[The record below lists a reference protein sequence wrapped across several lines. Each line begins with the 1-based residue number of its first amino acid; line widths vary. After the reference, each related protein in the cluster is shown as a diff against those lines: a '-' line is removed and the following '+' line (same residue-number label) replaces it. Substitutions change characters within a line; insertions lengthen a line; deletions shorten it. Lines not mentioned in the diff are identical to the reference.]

1 MNAKKQHWT
10 LYFITA
16 TIVLTIA
23 VQLYW
28 NYNNYVDNKQRVKNE
43 IQSSLD
49 TAIDEYYTD
58 VSKSNFFSI
67 INNDSINT
75 KNGLFNDFWN
85 EDINSSKSKVSIS
98 SFKISSD
105 SSGDEDVST
114 TTKKLAEIYGS
125 IGDILP
131 PSIIITDTINFEYN
145 DKKVS
150 PKTSTKYQPKTKRFK
165 INSDS
170 LKFLK
175 GIQSVV
181 IALNNDEIN
190 FTRLDSIFTNQ
201 LSKKGIKT
209 PHYLVLLEKDIKVGG
224 SNKAEDIELSLF
236 SNSKSTFL
244 RPNQNLRA
252 YYKDPTIEA
261 LKKSTT
267 GILFSLLLSLSV
279 IFCLIY
285 LLKIISTQK
294 ELAEI
299 KNDLINNI
307 THEFKTPIAT
317 ISTAI
322 EAIESFNV
330 VDNKAKTKQYAAIS
344 AFQLKKLHVM
354 VEKLLETA
362 TLDSESL
369 LLQKEPTNIVDL
381 VAKIAKKFELLTK
394 KDIKFTTNIDSK
406 ILKIDLF
413 HFENAISNLVDNAIK
428 YGGDS
433 IEINLNSVLNVTEIS
448 VADNGKGIDKSQQE
462 RIFDKFYRVPK
473 GNTHDVKGFGIGLYY
488 TQKIIEKHN
497 GSINISSNFDN
508 TIFKLQIPNE

>member
-10 LYFITA
+10 LYSITA

-28 NYNNYVDNKQRVKNE
+28 NYNNYLDNKQRVKNE

-58 VSKSNFFSI
+58 LSKSNFFAI
-67 INNDSINT
+67 IDYDSINS
-75 KNGLFNDFWN
+75 KSSFLKDFWN

-98 SFKISSD
+98 SIKISSD
-105 SSGDEDVST
+105 YKGDVST
-114 TTKKLAEIYGS
+114 IPKILDS
-125 IGDILP
+125 IFT
-131 PSIIITDTINFEYN
+131 TDTIEFEFN
-145 DKKVS
+145 DKKVT
-150 PKTSTKYQPKTKRFK
+150 PKTSTKYQPERQK
-165 INSDS
+165 IKISSDS

-181 IALNNDEIN
+181 IALNNDDIN
-190 FTRLDSIFTNQ
+190 FTKLDSIFTNQ

-209 PHYLVLLEKDIKVGG
+209 PHYLVLVDNDIKVGG
-224 SNKAEDIELSLF
+224 SNKAKDIELSLF

-244 RPNQNLRA
+244 RPDQNLRA
-252 YYKDPTIEA
+252 YYEDPTIEA
-261 LKKSTT
+261 LKKSST
-267 GILFSLLLSLSV
+267 GILISLLLSLSV

-317 ISTAI
+317 ISAAI
-322 EAIESFNV
+322 EAIESFNAT
-330 VDNKAKTKQYAAIS
+330 DNKEKTKQYAAIS
-344 AFQLKKLHVM
+344 AFQLKKLHQM

-369 LLQKEPTNIVDL
+369 MLQKEPINIVDL
-381 VAKIAKKFELLTK
+381 IAKIVKKYKLLTQK
-394 KDIKFTTNIDSK
+394 NINFTTNVDSRMIEIDV
-406 ILKIDLF
+406 F

-428 YGGDS
+428 YGGDI
-433 IEINLNSVLNVTEIS
+433 IEINLNSVLNITEIS
-448 VADNGKGIDKSQQE
+448 VADNGKGIDKSHQE

-473 GNTHDVKGFGIGLYY
+473 GNTHDIKGFGIGLYY
-488 TQKIIEKHN
+488 AQKIIEKHN
-497 GSINISSNFDN
+497 GSINISSSFDN

>member
-1 MNAKKQHWT
+1 MNLKKQHWT

-28 NYNNYVDNKQRVKNE
+28 NYNNYLDNKQRVQNE

-58 VSKSNFFSI
+58 LSKSNFFTI
-67 INNDSINT
+67 IDYDSINS
-75 KNGLFNDFWN
+75 KSSFLKDVWN

-98 SFKISSD
+98 SIKISSD
-105 SSGDEDVST
+105 YKGNVSSIP
-114 TTKKLAEIYGS
+114 KKLAEIYGS
-125 IGDILP
+125 
-131 PSIIITDTINFEYN
+131 SVFITDTINFEYN
-145 DKKVS
+145 DKKVT
-150 PKTSTKYQPKTKRFK
+150 PKTSTKYQPEVQRLK

-170 LKFLK
+170 LKILK
-175 GIQSVV
+175 GIQSVA

-209 PHYLVLLEKDIKVGG
+209 PHYLVLLEKNIKVGE
-224 SNKAEDIELSLF
+224 SHKAKDIELSLF

-244 RPNQNLRA
+244 RPDQNLRA

-261 LKKSTT
+261 LKKSST
-267 GILFSLLLSLSV
+267 GILLSFLLSISV

-317 ISTAI
+317 ISTAV

-330 VDNKAKTKQYAAIS
+330 VDNKEKTKQYAAIS
-344 AFQLKKLHVM
+344 AFQLKKLHQM

-369 LLQKEPTNIVDL
+369 MLQKEPINIVDL
-381 VAKIAKKFELLTK
+381 IAKIAKKFELLSK

-433 IEINLNSVLNVTEIS
+433 IEVNLNSVLNVTEIS

-497 GSINISSNFDN
+497 GSVNVSSSFDY

>member
-1 MNAKKQHWT
+1 MNSKKQHWT

-67 INNDSINT
+67 INNDSINN
-75 KNGLFNDFWN
+75 KNGLLKNFWN

-98 SFKISSD
+98 SIKISSD
-105 SSGDEDVST
+105 YSVDGDVST
-114 TTKKLAEIYGS
+114 IPRKLAEIYGS

-131 PSIIITDTINFEYN
+131 TSIFITDTINFEYN
-145 DKKVS
+145 DKKVT
-150 PKTSTKYQPKTKRFK
+150 PKTSTKYQPETQRFK

-209 PHYLVLLEKDIKVGG
+209 PHYLVLLEKNIKVGG
-224 SNKAEDIELSLF
+224 SNKAKDIELSLF

-244 RPNQNLRA
+244 RPDQNLRA
-252 YYKDPTIEA
+252 YYEDPTIEA
-261 LKKSTT
+261 LKKSST
-267 GILFSLLLSLSV
+267 GILISLLLSLSV

-317 ISTAI
+317 ISAAI
-322 EAIESFNV
+322 EAIESFNAT
-330 VDNKAKTKQYAAIS
+330 DNKEKTKQYAAIS
-344 AFQLKKLHVM
+344 AFQLKKLHQM

-369 LLQKEPTNIVDL
+369 MLQKEPINIVDL
-381 VAKIAKKFELLTK
+381 IAKIVKKYKLLTQK
-394 KDIKFTTNIDSK
+394 NINFTTNVDSRMIEIDV
-406 ILKIDLF
+406 F

-428 YGGDS
+428 YGGDI
-433 IEINLNSVLNVTEIS
+433 IEINLNSVLNITEIS
-448 VADNGKGIDKSQQE
+448 VADNGKGIDKSHQE
-462 RIFDKFYRVPK
+462 RIFDKFFRVPK

-488 TQKIIEKHN
+488 TKKIMEKHD
-497 GSINISSNFDN
+497 GSVNIISNFEN

>member
-1 MNAKKQHWT
+1 MNLKKQHWT

-28 NYNNYVDNKQRVKNE
+28 NYNNYLDNKQRVQNE

-58 VSKSNFFSI
+58 LSKSNFFTI
-67 INNDSINT
+67 IDYDSINI
-75 KNGLFNDFWN
+75 KSSFLKDVWN

-98 SFKISSD
+98 SIKISSD
-105 SSGDEDVST
+105 YKGNVSSIPKILD
-114 TTKKLAEIYGS
+114 S
-125 IGDILP
+125 IF
-131 PSIIITDTINFEYN
+131 ITDTINFEYN
-145 DKKVS
+145 DKKVT
-150 PKTSTKYQPKTKRFK
+150 PKKLTKYQPEIQKFK

-175 GIQSVV
+175 GIQSVA

-224 SNKAEDIELSLF
+224 SNKAKDIELSLF

-244 RPNQNLRA
+244 RPDQNLRA
-252 YYKDPTIEA
+252 YYKDPSIQA
-261 LKKSTT
+261 LKKSST
-267 GILFSLLLSLSV
+267 GILLSLLLSISV

-317 ISTAI
+317 ISTAV

-330 VDNKAKTKQYAAIS
+330 VDNKEKTKKYAAIS
-344 AFQLKKLHVM
+344 AFQIKKLHQM

-369 LLQKEPTNIVDL
+369 MLQKESTNIVDL
-381 VAKIAKKFELLTK
+381 IAKIAKKFELLTK

-448 VADNGKGIDKSQQE
+448 VADNGKGIDKSHQE

-488 TQKIIEKHN
+488 TQKIIEKHD
-497 GSINISSNFDN
+497 GSINILSNFDN

>member
-10 LYFITA
+10 LYSITA

-28 NYNNYVDNKQRVKNE
+28 NYNNYLDNKQRVKNE
-43 IQSSLD
+43 IQNSLD
-49 TAIDEYYTD
+49 TAIDEYYTNL
-58 VSKSNFFSI
+58 SKSNFFAI
-67 INNDSINT
+67 IDYDSINS
-75 KNGLFNDFWN
+75 KSSFLKDFWN

-98 SFKISSD
+98 SIKISSD
-105 SSGDEDVST
+105 YSGVVEASKIPKILQQEIQKIKISSDT
-114 TTKKLAEIYGS
+114 T
-125 IGDILP
+125 
-131 PSIIITDTINFEYN
+131 
-145 DKKVS
+145 
-150 PKTSTKYQPKTKRFK
+150 
-165 INSDS
+165 
-170 LKFLK
+170 KFLK
-175 GIQSVV
+175 GIQSVA
-181 IALNNDEIN
+181 IALDNDEIN

-209 PHYLVLLEKDIKVGG
+209 PHYLVLLDKDIKVGG
-224 SNKAEDIELSLF
+224 SNKAKDIELSLF

-244 RPNQNLRA
+244 RPDQNLRA
-252 YYKDPTIEA
+252 YYEDPTNQA
-261 LKKSTT
+261 LKKSST
-267 GILFSLLLSLSV
+267 GILLSLLLSLSV

-330 VDNKAKTKQYAAIS
+330 ADNKEKTKQYAAIS

-369 LLQKEPTNIVDL
+369 MLQKEPTNIVDL
-381 VAKIAKKFELLTK
+381 IAKIAKKFELLTK
-394 KDIKFTTNIDSK
+394 KDIKFTTNIDLK

-413 HFENAISNLVDNAIK
+413 HFENAVSNLVDNAIK

-433 IEINLNSVLNVTEIS
+433 IEINLNSVFNVTEIS

-488 TQKIIEKHN
+488 AQKIIEKHN
-497 GSINISSNFDN
+497 GSINISSSFDN

>member
-1 MNAKKQHWT
+1 MDTKKQHWT
-10 LYFITA
+10 LYSITA

-28 NYNNYVDNKQRVKNE
+28 NYNNYLDNKQRVKNE

-58 VSKSNFFSI
+58 LSKSNFFTI
-67 INNDSINT
+67 IDYDSINS
-75 KNGLFNDFWN
+75 KSSFLKDFWN

-98 SFKISSD
+98 SIKISSD
-105 SSGDEDVST
+105 YSGDEDVST
-114 TTKKLAEIYGS
+114 IPKILDS
-125 IGDILP
+125 IF
-131 PSIIITDTINFEYN
+131 ITDTIEFQFN
-145 DKKVS
+145 DKKVTS
-150 PKTSTKYQPKTKRFK
+150 KTSTKYQSEIKRFK

-175 GIQSVV
+175 GIQSVA

-209 PHYLVLLEKDIKVGG
+209 PHYLVLLEKDIKVRG

-252 YYKDPTIEA
+252 YYEDPTIEA
-261 LKKSTT
+261 LKKSST
-267 GILFSLLLSLSV
+267 GILLSLLLSLSV

-294 ELAEI
+294 ELAKI

-330 VDNKAKTKQYAAIS
+330 TDNKEKTRQYAAIS
-344 AFQLKKLHVM
+344 AFQLKKLHQM

-381 VAKIAKKFELLTK
+381 IAKIAKKFELLTK
-394 KDIKFTTNIDSK
+394 KNINFTTNIDSK
-406 ILKIDLF
+406 ILKIDRF

-433 IEINLNSVLNVTEIS
+433 IEVTLNSVLNVTEIS

-497 GSINISSNFDN
+497 GSINVSSSFDN

>member
-10 LYFITA
+10 LYSITA

-28 NYNNYVDNKQRVKNE
+28 NYNNYLDNKQRVKNE

-58 VSKSNFFSI
+58 LSKSNFFAI
-67 INNDSINT
+67 IDYDSINS
-75 KNGLFNDFWN
+75 KSSFLKDFWN

-98 SFKISSD
+98 SIKISSD
-105 SSGDEDVST
+105 YKGDVST
-114 TTKKLAEIYGS
+114 IPKILDS
-125 IGDILP
+125 IFT
-131 PSIIITDTINFEYN
+131 TDTIEFEFN
-145 DKKVS
+145 DKKVT
-150 PKTSTKYQPKTKRFK
+150 PKTSTKYQPERQK
-165 INSDS
+165 IKISSDS

-175 GIQSVV
+175 GIQSVA
-181 IALNNDEIN
+181 IALNNDDIN
-190 FTRLDSIFTNQ
+190 FTKLDSIFTNQ
-201 LSKKGIKT
+201 LSKKYIKT
-209 PHYLVLLEKDIKVGG
+209 PHYLVLLDKDIKVGG
-224 SNKAEDIELSLF
+224 SNKAKDIELSLF

-244 RPNQNLRA
+244 RPDQNLRA
-252 YYKDPTIEA
+252 YYEDPTIQA
-261 LKKSTT
+261 LKKSST
-267 GILFSLLLSLSV
+267 GILLSLLLSLSV

-330 VDNKAKTKQYAAIS
+330 TDNKEKTKQYAAIS

-381 VAKIAKKFELLTK
+381 IAKIAKKFELLTK
-394 KDIKFTTNIDSK
+394 KEIKFTTNIDSK

-413 HFENAISNLVDNAIK
+413 HFENAVSNLVDNAIK
-428 YGGDS
+428 YGGDI
-433 IEINLNSVLNVTEIS
+433 IEININPVLNVTEIS
-448 VADNGKGIDKSQQE
+448 VADNGKGIDKSHQE

-488 TQKIIEKHN
+488 AQKIIEKHN
-497 GSINISSNFDN
+497 GSINISSSFDN

>member
-67 INNDSINT
+67 INNDSINN
-75 KNGLFNDFWN
+75 KNDLFNDFWS

-105 SSGDEDVST
+105 SSGDTDVST
-114 TTKKLAEIYGS
+114 IPRKLAEIYGS
-125 IGDILP
+125 IGDTLSH
-131 PSIIITDTINFEYN
+131 SIIFTDTINFEYN
-145 DKKVS
+145 DKKFT
-150 PKTSTKYQPKTKRFK
+150 PKTSTKYQPEAQRFK

-209 PHYLVLLEKDIKVGG
+209 PHYLVLLEKDITVGE
-224 SNKAEDIELSLF
+224 SNKVEDIELSLF

-261 LKKSTT
+261 LKKSST

-413 HFENAISNLVDNAIK
+413 HFENAVSNLVDNAIK
-428 YGGDS
+428 YGGDI
-433 IEINLNSVLNVTEIS
+433 IEININPVLNVTEIS
-448 VADNGKGIDKSQQE
+448 VADNGKGIDKSHQE

-488 TQKIIEKHN
+488 AQKIIEKHN
-497 GSINISSNFDN
+497 GSINISSSFDN

>member
-1 MNAKKQHWT
+1 MDAKKQHWT

-28 NYNNYVDNKQRVKNE
+28 NYNNYSENKQRVQNE

-49 TAIDEYYTD
+49 IAIDEYYTD
-58 VSKSNFFSI
+58 LSKSNFFTI
-67 INNDSINT
+67 IDYDSINS
-75 KNGLFNDFWN
+75 KSSFLKDFWN

-98 SFKISSD
+98 SIKISSD
-105 SSGDEDVST
+105 YKGNVSSIPKILD
-114 TTKKLAEIYGS
+114 S
-125 IGDILP
+125 IF
-131 PSIIITDTINFEYN
+131 ITDTIEFEFN
-145 DKKVS
+145 DEKITPKK
-150 PKTSTKYQPKTKRFK
+150 STKYRPEKQK
-165 INSDS
+165 IKISSDS

-175 GIQSVV
+175 GIQSVA
-181 IALNNDEIN
+181 IALNNDDIN
-190 FTRLDSIFTNQ
+190 FNRLDSIFTNQ

-224 SNKAEDIELSLF
+224 SNKAKDIELSLF

-244 RPNQNLRA
+244 RPGQNLRA
-252 YYKDPTIEA
+252 YYKDPTIQA
-261 LKKSTT
+261 LKKSST
-267 GILFSLLLSLSV
+267 GILLSLLLSISV

-317 ISTAI
+317 ISTAV

-330 VDNKAKTKQYAAIS
+330 LDNKEKTKQYAAIS
-344 AFQLKKLHVM
+344 AFQLKKLHQM

-369 LLQKEPTNIVDL
+369 MLQKEPTNIVDL
-381 VAKIAKKFELLTK
+381 IAKIAKKFELLTK
-394 KDIKFTTNIDSK
+394 KEINFTTNIDSK
-406 ILKIDLF
+406 ILKIDRF

-433 IEINLNSVLNVTEIS
+433 IEVNLNSVLNVTEIS

-497 GSINISSNFDN
+497 GSINVSSNFDN

>member
-1 MNAKKQHWT
+1 MNLKKQHWT

-28 NYNNYVDNKQRVKNE
+28 NYNNYLDNKQRVQNE

-49 TAIDEYYTD
+49 IAIDEYYTD
-58 VSKSNFFSI
+58 LSKSNFFTI
-67 INNDSINT
+67 IDYDSINI
-75 KNGLFNDFWN
+75 KSSFLKDVWN

-98 SFKISSD
+98 SIKISSD
-105 SSGDEDVST
+105 YKGDVS
-114 TTKKLAEIYGS
+114 S
-125 IGDILP
+125 IPKILD
-131 PSIIITDTINFEYN
+131 SIFITDTIEFEFN
-145 DKKVS
+145 DEKITPKKL
-150 PKTSTKYQPKTKRFK
+150 TKYQPEIQKFK

-175 GIQSVV
+175 GIQSVA

-224 SNKAEDIELSLF
+224 SNKAKDIELSLF

-244 RPNQNLRA
+244 RPDQNLRA
-252 YYKDPTIEA
+252 YYKDPTIQA
-261 LKKSTT
+261 LKKSST
-267 GILFSLLLSLSV
+267 GILLSLLLSLSV
-279 IFCLIY
+279 IFCLVY

-330 VDNKAKTKQYAAIS
+330 SDNKEKTKQYAAIS
-344 AFQLKKLHVM
+344 AFQLKKLHQM

-369 LLQKEPTNIVDL
+369 MLQKEPTNIVDL
-381 VAKIAKKFELLTK
+381 IAKIAKKFELLTK
-394 KDIKFTTNIDSK
+394 KEINFKTNIDSK
-406 ILKIDLF
+406 ILKIDRF

-433 IEINLNSVLNVTEIS
+433 IEVNLNSVLNVTEIS

-497 GSINISSNFDN
+497 GSINVSSNFDN

>member
-1 MNAKKQHWT
+1 MNATKQHWT
-10 LYFITA
+10 LYSITA

-43 IQSSLD
+43 IQNSLD
-49 TAIDEYYTD
+49 TAIDEYYTNL
-58 VSKSNFFSI
+58 SKSNFFAI
-67 INNDSINT
+67 IDYDSINS
-75 KNGLFNDFWN
+75 KSSFLKDFWN

-98 SFKISSD
+98 SIKISSD
-105 SSGDEDVST
+105 YSGVVEASKIPKILQQEIQKIKISSDT
-114 TTKKLAEIYGS
+114 T
-125 IGDILP
+125 
-131 PSIIITDTINFEYN
+131 
-145 DKKVS
+145 
-150 PKTSTKYQPKTKRFK
+150 
-165 INSDS
+165 
-170 LKFLK
+170 KFLK
-175 GIQSVV
+175 GIQSVA
-181 IALNNDEIN
+181 IALDNDEIN

-209 PHYLVLLEKDIKVGG
+209 PHYLILIDKDIKVGG
-224 SNKAEDIELSLF
+224 SNKAKDIELSIF

-244 RPNQNLRA
+244 RPDQNLRA
-252 YYKDPTIEA
+252 YYEDPTIQA
-261 LKKSTT
+261 LKKSST
-267 GILFSLLLSLSV
+267 GILLSLLLSLSV

-330 VDNKAKTKQYAAIS
+330 ADNKEKTKQYAAIS

-369 LLQKEPTNIVDL
+369 MLQKEPTNIVDL
-381 VAKIAKKFELLTK
+381 IAKIAKKFELLTK
-394 KDIKFTTNIDSK
+394 KDIKFTTNIDLK

-413 HFENAISNLVDNAIK
+413 HFENAVSNLVDNAIK

-433 IEINLNSVLNVTEIS
+433 IEINLNSVFNVTEIS

-488 TQKIIEKHN
+488 AQKIIEKHN
-497 GSINISSNFDN
+497 GSINISSSFDN

>member
-10 LYFITA
+10 LYSITA

-28 NYNNYVDNKQRVKNE
+28 NYNNYLDNKQRVKNE
-43 IQSSLD
+43 IQNSLD

-58 VSKSNFFSI
+58 LSKSNFFAI
-67 INNDSINT
+67 IDYDSINS
-75 KNGLFNDFWN
+75 KSSFLKDFWN

-98 SFKISSD
+98 SIKISSD
-105 SSGDEDVST
+105 YSGVVEASKIPKILQQEIQKIKISSDT
-114 TTKKLAEIYGS
+114 T
-125 IGDILP
+125 
-131 PSIIITDTINFEYN
+131 
-145 DKKVS
+145 
-150 PKTSTKYQPKTKRFK
+150 
-165 INSDS
+165 
-170 LKFLK
+170 KFLK
-175 GIQSVV
+175 GIQSVA
-181 IALNNDEIN
+181 IALDNDEIN

-209 PHYLVLLEKDIKVGG
+209 PHYLILIDKDIKVGG
-224 SNKAEDIELSLF
+224 SNKAKDIELSIF

-244 RPNQNLRA
+244 RPDQNLRA
-252 YYKDPTIEA
+252 YYEDPTIQA
-261 LKKSTT
+261 LKKSST
-267 GILFSLLLSLSV
+267 GILLSLLLSLSV

-330 VDNKAKTKQYAAIS
+330 ADNKEKTKQYAAIS

-369 LLQKEPTNIVDL
+369 MLQKEPTNIVDL
-381 VAKIAKKFELLTK
+381 IAKIAKKFELLTK
-394 KDIKFTTNIDSK
+394 KDIKFTTNIDLK

-413 HFENAISNLVDNAIK
+413 HFENAVSNLVDNAIK

-433 IEINLNSVLNVTEIS
+433 IEINLNSVFNVTEIS

-488 TQKIIEKHN
+488 AQKIIEKHN
-497 GSINISSNFDN
+497 GSINISSSFDN

>member
-10 LYFITA
+10 LYSITA

-58 VSKSNFFSI
+58 LSKSNFFAI
-67 INNDSINT
+67 IDYDSINS
-75 KNGLFNDFWN
+75 KSSFLKDFWN

-98 SFKISSD
+98 SIKISSD
-105 SSGDEDVST
+105 YKGDVST
-114 TTKKLAEIYGS
+114 IPKILDS
-125 IGDILP
+125 IFT
-131 PSIIITDTINFEYN
+131 TDTIEFEFN
-145 DKKVS
+145 DKKVT
-150 PKTSTKYQPKTKRFK
+150 PKTSTKYQPERQK
-165 INSDS
+165 IKISSDS

-175 GIQSVV
+175 GIQSVA
-181 IALNNDEIN
+181 IALNNDDIN
-190 FTRLDSIFTNQ
+190 FTKLDSIFTNQ
-201 LSKKGIKT
+201 LSKKYIKT
-209 PHYLVLLEKDIKVGG
+209 PHYLVLLDKDIKVGG
-224 SNKAEDIELSLF
+224 SNKAKDIELSLF

-244 RPNQNLRA
+244 RPDQNLRA
-252 YYKDPTIEA
+252 YYEDPTIQA
-261 LKKSTT
+261 LKKSST
-267 GILFSLLLSLSV
+267 GILLSLLLSLSV

-330 VDNKAKTKQYAAIS
+330 TDNKEKTKQYAAIS

-381 VAKIAKKFELLTK
+381 IAKIAKKFELLTK
-394 KDIKFTTNIDSK
+394 KEIKFTTNIDSK

-413 HFENAISNLVDNAIK
+413 HFENAVSNLVDNAIK
-428 YGGDS
+428 YGGDI
-433 IEINLNSVLNVTEIS
+433 IEININPVLNVTEIS
-448 VADNGKGIDKSQQE
+448 VADNGKGIDKSHQE

-488 TQKIIEKHN
+488 AQKIIEKHN
-497 GSINISSNFDN
+497 GSINISSSFDN

>member
-1 MNAKKQHWT
+1 MNSKKQHWT
-10 LYFITA
+10 LYSITA

-28 NYNNYVDNKQRVKNE
+28 NYNNYLDNKQRVKNE

-49 TAIDEYYTD
+49 IAIDEYYTD
-58 VSKSNFFSI
+58 LSKSNFFAI
-67 INNDSINT
+67 VGYDSIFS
-75 KNGLFNDFWN
+75 KGSYIKDFWN

-98 SFKISSD
+98 SIKISSD
-105 SSGDEDVST
+105 YSGDIDVST
-114 TTKKLAEIYGS
+114 IPKILDS
-125 IGDILP
+125 IF
-131 PSIIITDTINFEYN
+131 ITDTIEFQFN
-145 DKKVS
+145 DKKVT
-150 PKTSTKYQPKTKRFK
+150 PKTSTKHQQEIQK
-165 INSDS
+165 IKFSSDTT
-170 LKFLK
+170 KFLK
-175 GIQSVV
+175 GIKSVA

-209 PHYLVLLEKDIKVGG
+209 PHYLVLVDNDIKVGG
-224 SNKAEDIELSLF
+224 SNKAKDIELSLF

-244 RPNQNLRA
+244 RPDQNLRA
-252 YYKDPTIEA
+252 YYEDPTIEA
-261 LKKSTT
+261 LKKSST
-267 GILFSLLLSLSV
+267 GILISLLLSLSV

-317 ISTAI
+317 ISAAI
-322 EAIESFNV
+322 EAIESFNAT
-330 VDNKAKTKQYAAIS
+330 DNKEKTKQYAAIS
-344 AFQLKKLHVM
+344 AFQLKKLHQM

-369 LLQKEPTNIVDL
+369 MLQKEPINIVDL
-381 VAKIAKKFELLTK
+381 IAKIVKKYKLLTQK
-394 KDIKFTTNIDSK
+394 NINFTTNVDSRMIEIDV
-406 ILKIDLF
+406 F

-428 YGGDS
+428 YGGDI
-433 IEINLNSVLNVTEIS
+433 IEINLNSVLNITEIS
-448 VADNGKGIDKSQQE
+448 VADNGKGIDKSHQE
-462 RIFDKFYRVPK
+462 RIFDKFFRVPK

-488 TQKIIEKHN
+488 TKKIMEKHD
-497 GSINISSNFDN
+497 GSVNIISNFEN

>member
-1 MNAKKQHWT
+1 MNLKKQHWT

-28 NYNNYVDNKQRVKNE
+28 NYNNYLDNKQRVQNE

-58 VSKSNFFSI
+58 LSKSNFFTI
-67 INNDSINT
+67 IDYDSINI
-75 KNGLFNDFWN
+75 KSSFLKDFWN

-98 SFKISSD
+98 SIKISSD
-105 SSGDEDVST
+105 YKGDVS
-114 TTKKLAEIYGS
+114 S
-125 IGDILP
+125 IPKILD
-131 PSIIITDTINFEYN
+131 SIFITDTIEFEFN
-145 DKKVS
+145 DEKITPKK
-150 PKTSTKYQPKTKRFK
+150 STKYQPEVQRLK
-165 INSDS
+165 INYDS
-170 LKFLK
+170 LKFQK
-175 GIQSVV
+175 GIQSVA
-181 IALNNDEIN
+181 IALNNDDIN

-209 PHYLVLLEKDIKVGG
+209 PHYLVLLEKNIKVGE
-224 SNKAEDIELSLF
+224 SHKAEDIELSLF

-244 RPNQNLRA
+244 RPDQNLRA

-261 LKKSTT
+261 LKKSST
-267 GILFSLLLSLSV
+267 GILLSFLLSISV

-285 LLKIISTQK
+285 LLKIISNQK

-317 ISTAI
+317 ISTAV

-330 VDNKAKTKQYAAIS
+330 VDNKEKTKQYAAIS
-344 AFQLKKLHVM
+344 AFQLKKLHQM

-369 LLQKEPTNIVDL
+369 MLQKEPTNIVDL
-381 VAKIAKKFELLTK
+381 IAKIAKKFKLLTK

-448 VADNGKGIDKSQQE
+448 VADNGKGIDKSHQE

-488 TQKIIEKHN
+488 SQKIIGKHN
-497 GSINISSNFDN
+497 GSINVSSSFDN

>member
-1 MNAKKQHWT
+1 MNATKQHWT
-10 LYFITA
+10 LYSITA

-43 IQSSLD
+43 IQNSLD
-49 TAIDEYYTD
+49 TAIDEYYTNL
-58 VSKSNFFSI
+58 SKSNFFAI
-67 INNDSINT
+67 IDYDSINS
-75 KNGLFNDFWN
+75 KSSFLKDFWN

-98 SFKISSD
+98 SIKISSD
-105 SSGDEDVST
+105 YSGDLDASKIP
-114 TTKKLAEIYGS
+114 KKLAEIYGS
-125 IGDILP
+125 
-131 PSIIITDTINFEYN
+131 SIFITDTINFEYN
-145 DKKVS
+145 DKKVT
-150 PKTSTKYQPKTKRFK
+150 PKTSTKYQQEVQRLK

-175 GIQSVV
+175 GIQSVA
-181 IALNNDEIN
+181 IALNNDDIN
-190 FTRLDSIFTNQ
+190 FTKLDSIFTNQ

-209 PHYLVLLEKDIKVGG
+209 PHYLILIDKDIKVGG
-224 SNKAEDIELSLF
+224 SNKAKDIELSLF

-244 RPNQNLRA
+244 RPDQNLRA
-252 YYKDPTIEA
+252 YYEDPTIQA
-261 LKKSTT
+261 LKKSST
-267 GILFSLLLSLSV
+267 GILLSLLLSLSV

-330 VDNKAKTKQYAAIS
+330 TDNKEKTKQYAAIS

-369 LLQKEPTNIVDL
+369 MLQKEPTNIVDL
-381 VAKIAKKFELLTK
+381 IAKIAKKFELLTK
-394 KDIKFTTNIDSK
+394 KEIKFTTNIDSK

-413 HFENAISNLVDNAIK
+413 HFENAVSNLVDNAIK
-428 YGGDS
+428 YGGDI
-433 IEINLNSVLNVTEIS
+433 IEININPVLNVTEIS
-448 VADNGKGIDKSQQE
+448 VADNGKGIDKSHQE

-488 TQKIIEKHN
+488 AQKIIEKHN
-497 GSINISSNFDN
+497 GSINISSSFDN

>member
-1 MNAKKQHWT
+1 MNLKKQHWT
-10 LYFITA
+10 LYSITA
-16 TIVLTIA
+16 TIILTIA

-49 TAIDEYYTD
+49 TAIDEYYTNL
-58 VSKSNFFSI
+58 SKSNFFAI
-67 INNDSINT
+67 IDYDSINN
-75 KNGLFNDFWN
+75 KSSFLKDFWN
-85 EDINSSKSKVSIS
+85 EDINSSESKVSIS
-98 SFKISSD
+98 SIKISSD
-105 SSGDEDVST
+105 YNGDTYVSKIP
-114 TTKKLAEIYGS
+114 KKLAEIYGS
-125 IGDILP
+125 
-131 PSIIITDTINFEYN
+131 SIFITDTINFEYN
-145 DKKVS
+145 DKKVT
-150 PKTSTKYQPKTKRFK
+150 PKTSTKYQQEVQRLK

-175 GIQSVV
+175 GIQSVA
-181 IALNNDEIN
+181 IALNNDDIN
-190 FTRLDSIFTNQ
+190 FTKLDSIFTNQ

-209 PHYLVLLEKDIKVGG
+209 PHYLILIDKDIKVGG
-224 SNKAEDIELSLF
+224 SNKAKDIELSLF

-244 RPNQNLRA
+244 RPDQNLRA
-252 YYKDPTIEA
+252 YYEDPTIQA
-261 LKKSTT
+261 LKKSST
-267 GILFSLLLSLSV
+267 GILLSLLLSLSV

-330 VDNKAKTKQYAAIS
+330 TDNKEKTKQYAAIS

-369 LLQKEPTNIVDL
+369 MLQKEPTNIVDL
-381 VAKIAKKFELLTK
+381 IAKIAKKFELLTK

-488 TQKIIEKHN
+488 AQKIIEKHN
-497 GSINISSNFDN
+497 GSINISSSFDN

>member
-1 MNAKKQHWT
+1 MNAIKQHWT

-58 VSKSNFFSI
+58 LSKSNFFAI
-67 INNDSINT
+67 VNNDSINN
-75 KNGLFNDFWN
+75 KSGLFKEFWN

-98 SFKISSD
+98 SIKISSD
-105 SSGDEDVST
+105 YSGDVEASKIPKILQQEIPKIKISSDT
-114 TTKKLAEIYGS
+114 T
-125 IGDILP
+125 
-131 PSIIITDTINFEYN
+131 
-145 DKKVS
+145 
-150 PKTSTKYQPKTKRFK
+150 
-165 INSDS
+165 
-170 LKFLK
+170 KFLK

-190 FTRLDSIFTNQ
+190 FTKLDSIFTHQ

-209 PHYLVLLEKDIKVGG
+209 PHYLVLLEKNIKVGG
-224 SNKAEDIELSLF
+224 SNKVKDIELSLF

-244 RPNQNLRA
+244 RPDQNLRA
-252 YYKDPTIEA
+252 YYKDPTIQA
-261 LKKSTT
+261 LKKSST
-267 GILFSLLLSLSV
+267 GILLSLLLSLSV

-317 ISTAI
+317 ISTAV

-330 VDNKAKTKQYAAIS
+330 ADNKEKTKQYAAIS
-344 AFQLKKLHVM
+344 AFQIKKLHVM

-369 LLQKEPTNIVDL
+369 MLQKEPTNIIDL
-381 VAKIAKKFELLTK
+381 IAKIAKKFELLTK
-394 KDIKFTTNIDSK
+394 KNIKFTTNIDSK

-413 HFENAISNLVDNAIK
+413 HFENAVSNLVDNAIK
-428 YGGDS
+428 YGGDI

-488 TQKIIEKHN
+488 AQKIIEKHN
-497 GSINISSNFDN
+497 GSINISSSFDN

>member
-1 MNAKKQHWT
+1 MNLKKQHWT
-10 LYFITA
+10 LYSITA
-16 TIVLTIA
+16 TIILTIA

-49 TAIDEYYTD
+49 TAIDEYYTNL
-58 VSKSNFFSI
+58 SKSNFFAI
-67 INNDSINT
+67 IDYDSINN
-75 KNGLFNDFWN
+75 KSSFLKDFWN

-98 SFKISSD
+98 SIKISSD
-105 SSGDEDVST
+105 YNGDTYVSKIP
-114 TTKKLAEIYGS
+114 KKLAEIYGS
-125 IGDILP
+125 
-131 PSIIITDTINFEYN
+131 SIFITDTINFEYN
-145 DKKVS
+145 DKKVT
-150 PKTSTKYQPKTKRFK
+150 PKTSTKYQQEVQRVK

-175 GIQSVV
+175 GIQSVA

-190 FTRLDSIFTNQ
+190 FTKLDSIFTNQ

-224 SNKAEDIELSLF
+224 SNKAKDIELSLF

-244 RPNQNLRA
+244 RPGQNLRA
-252 YYKDPTIEA
+252 YYKDPTIQA
-261 LKKSTT
+261 LKKSST
-267 GILFSLLLSLSV
+267 GILLSFLLSISV

-285 LLKIISTQK
+285 LLKIISNQK

-317 ISTAI
+317 ISTAV

-330 VDNKAKTKQYAAIS
+330 LDNKEKTKQYAAIS
-344 AFQLKKLHVM
+344 AFQLKKLHQM

-369 LLQKEPTNIVDL
+369 MLQKEPTNIVDL
-381 VAKIAKKFELLTK
+381 IAKIAKKFELLTK
-394 KDIKFTTNIDSK
+394 KEINFTTNIDSK
-406 ILKIDLF
+406 ILKIDRF

-428 YGGDS
+428 YGGDNV
-433 IEINLNSVLNVTEIS
+433 EVNLNSVLNVTEIS

-497 GSINISSNFDN
+497 GSINVSSNFDN

>member
-1 MNAKKQHWT
+1 MNLKKQHWT

-28 NYNNYVDNKQRVKNE
+28 NYNNYLDNKQRVQNE

-49 TAIDEYYTD
+49 IAIDEYYTD
-58 VSKSNFFSI
+58 LSKSNFFTI
-67 INNDSINT
+67 IDYDSINI
-75 KNGLFNDFWN
+75 KSSFLKDVWN

-98 SFKISSD
+98 SIKISSD
-105 SSGDEDVST
+105 YKGNVSSIPKILD
-114 TTKKLAEIYGS
+114 S
-125 IGDILP
+125 IF
-131 PSIIITDTINFEYN
+131 ITDTINFEYN
-145 DKKVS
+145 DKKVT
-150 PKTSTKYQPKTKRFK
+150 PKKLTKYQPEIQKFK

-175 GIQSVV
+175 GIQSVA

-224 SNKAEDIELSLF
+224 SNKAKDIELSLF

-244 RPNQNLRA
+244 RPDQNLRA
-252 YYKDPTIEA
+252 YYEDPTIQA
-261 LKKSTT
+261 LKKSST
-267 GILFSLLLSLSV
+267 GILLSLLLSLSV

-330 VDNKAKTKQYAAIS
+330 SDNKEKTKQYAAIS
-344 AFQLKKLHVM
+344 AFQLKKLHQM

-369 LLQKEPTNIVDL
+369 MLQKELTNIVDL
-381 VAKIAKKFELLTK
+381 IAKIAKKFELLTK
-394 KDIKFTTNIDSK
+394 KEINFKTNIDSK
-406 ILKIDLF
+406 ILKIDRF

-428 YGGDS
+428 YGGDNV
-433 IEINLNSVLNVTEIS
+433 EVNLNSVLNVTEIS

-497 GSINISSNFDN
+497 GSINVSSNFDN

>member
-10 LYFITA
+10 LYSITA

-28 NYNNYVDNKQRVKNE
+28 NYNNYLDNKQRVQNE
-43 IQSSLD
+43 IQNSLD

-58 VSKSNFFSI
+58 LSKSNFFAI
-67 INNDSINT
+67 IDYDSINS
-75 KNGLFNDFWN
+75 KSSFLKDFWN

-98 SFKISSD
+98 SIKISSD
-105 SSGDEDVST
+105 YSGDLEASKIPKILQQEIQKIKISSDT
-114 TTKKLAEIYGS
+114 T
-125 IGDILP
+125 
-131 PSIIITDTINFEYN
+131 
-145 DKKVS
+145 
-150 PKTSTKYQPKTKRFK
+150 
-165 INSDS
+165 
-170 LKFLK
+170 KFLK
-175 GIQSVV
+175 GIQSVA
-181 IALNNDEIN
+181 IALDNDEIN

-209 PHYLVLLEKDIKVGG
+209 PHYLILIDKDIKVGG
-224 SNKAEDIELSLF
+224 SNKAKDIELSLF

-244 RPNQNLRA
+244 RPDQNLRA
-252 YYKDPTIEA
+252 YYEDPTIQA
-261 LKKSTT
+261 LKKSST
-267 GILFSLLLSLSV
+267 GILLSLLLSLSV

-330 VDNKAKTKQYAAIS
+330 TDNKEKTKQYAAIS

-369 LLQKEPTNIVDL
+369 MLQKEPTNIVDL
-381 VAKIAKKFELLTK
+381 IAKIAKKFELLTK
-394 KDIKFTTNIDSK
+394 KEIKFTTNIDSK

-413 HFENAISNLVDNAIK
+413 HFENAVSNLVDNAIK
-428 YGGDS
+428 YGGDI
-433 IEINLNSVLNVTEIS
+433 IEININPVLNVTEIS
-448 VADNGKGIDKSQQE
+448 VADNGKGIDKSHQE

-488 TQKIIEKHN
+488 AQKIIEKHN
-497 GSINISSNFDN
+497 GSINISSSFDN

>member
-98 SFKISSD
+98 SIKISSD
-105 SSGDEDVST
+105 YSGDLDASKIP
-114 TTKKLAEIYGS
+114 KKLAEIYGS
-125 IGDILP
+125 
-131 PSIIITDTINFEYN
+131 SIFITDTINFEYN

-497 GSINISSNFDN
+497 GSINVSSSFDN

>member
-28 NYNNYVDNKQRVKNE
+28 NYNNYSENKQRVQNE

-49 TAIDEYYTD
+49 IAIDEYYTD
-58 VSKSNFFSI
+58 LSKSNFFTI
-67 INNDSINT
+67 IDYDSINS
-75 KNGLFNDFWN
+75 KSSFLKDFWN

-98 SFKISSD
+98 SIKISSD
-105 SSGDEDVST
+105 YKGNVSSIPKILD
-114 TTKKLAEIYGS
+114 S
-125 IGDILP
+125 IF
-131 PSIIITDTINFEYN
+131 ITDTIEFEFN
-145 DKKVS
+145 DEKITPKK
-150 PKTSTKYQPKTKRFK
+150 STKYKPEKQK
-165 INSDS
+165 IKISSDS

-175 GIQSVV
+175 GIQSVA
-181 IALNNDEIN
+181 IALNNDDIN
-190 FTRLDSIFTNQ
+190 FNRLDSIFTNQ

-224 SNKAEDIELSLF
+224 SNKAKDIELSLF

-244 RPNQNLRA
+244 RPDQNLRA
-252 YYKDPTIEA
+252 YYKDPTIQA
-261 LKKSTT
+261 LKKSST
-267 GILFSLLLSLSV
+267 GILLSFLLSISV

-285 LLKIISTQK
+285 LLKIISNQK

-317 ISTAI
+317 ISTAV

-330 VDNKAKTKQYAAIS
+330 LDNKEKTKQYAAIS
-344 AFQLKKLHVM
+344 AFQLKKLHQM

-369 LLQKEPTNIVDL
+369 MLQKEPTNIVDL
-381 VAKIAKKFELLTK
+381 IAKIAKKFELLTK
-394 KDIKFTTNIDSK
+394 KEINFTTNIDSK
-406 ILKIDLF
+406 ILKIDRF

-433 IEINLNSVLNVTEIS
+433 IEVNLNSVLNVTEIS

-497 GSINISSNFDN
+497 GSINVSSNFDN

>member
-43 IQSSLD
+43 IQSSLN

-67 INNDSINT
+67 INYDSINT

-98 SFKISSD
+98 SIKISSD
-105 SSGDEDVST
+105 YSGDLDASKIP
-114 TTKKLAEIYGS
+114 KKLAEIYGS
-125 IGDILP
+125 
-131 PSIIITDTINFEYN
+131 SIFIADTINFEYN
-145 DKKVS
+145 DKKVT
-150 PKTSTKYQPKTKRFK
+150 PKTSTKYQQETQRFK

-209 PHYLVLLEKDIKVGG
+209 PHYLVLLEKNITVGE

-261 LKKSTT
+261 LKKSST

-330 VDNKAKTKQYAAIS
+330 VDNKEKTKQYAAIS
-344 AFQLKKLHVM
+344 AFQLKKLHQM

-381 VAKIAKKFELLTK
+381 VAKIANKFELLTK
-394 KDIKFTTNIDSK
+394 KEINFTTNIDSK
-406 ILKIDLF
+406 ILKIDRF

-497 GSINISSNFDN
+497 GSINVSSNFNN

>member
-98 SFKISSD
+98 SIKISSD
-105 SSGDEDVST
+105 YSGDLDASKIP
-114 TTKKLAEIYGS
+114 KKLAEIYGS
-125 IGDILP
+125 
-131 PSIIITDTINFEYN
+131 SIFITDTINFEYN
-145 DKKVS
+145 DKKVT
-150 PKTSTKYQPKTKRFK
+150 PKTSTKYQQETQRFK

-209 PHYLVLLEKDIKVGG
+209 PHYLVLLEKDITVGE

-261 LKKSTT
+261 LKKSST

-330 VDNKAKTKQYAAIS
+330 VDNKEKTKQYAAIS
-344 AFQLKKLHVM
+344 AFQLKKLHQM

-428 YGGDS
+428 YGGDT

-497 GSINISSNFDN
+497 GSINVSSNFNN

>member
-1 MNAKKQHWT
+1 MNAKKQHWS

-49 TAIDEYYTD
+49 IAIDEYYTD
-58 VSKSNFFSI
+58 LSKSNFFTSI
-67 INNDSINT
+67 DYDSINS
-75 KNGLFNDFWN
+75 KSSFLKDFWN
-85 EDINSSKSKVSIS
+85 EDINSSKSKVNIS
-98 SFKISSD
+98 SIKISSD
-105 SSGDEDVST
+105 YKGDVST
-114 TTKKLAEIYGS
+114 IPKILDS
-125 IGDILP
+125 IF
-131 PSIIITDTINFEYN
+131 ITDTIEFEFN
-145 DKKVS
+145 DKKVTS
-150 PKTSTKYQPKTKRFK
+150 KTSTKYQSEIKRFK

-181 IALNNDEIN
+181 VALNNDEIN

-209 PHYLVLLEKDIKVGG
+209 PHYLVLLEKDIKVEG

-244 RPNQNLRA
+244 RPDQNLRA
-252 YYKDPTIEA
+252 YYEDPTIEA

-267 GILFSLLLSLSV
+267 EILLSLLLSLSV

-317 ISTAI
+317 ISTAV

-330 VDNKAKTKQYAAIS
+330 VDNKEKTKQYAAIS
-344 AFQLKKLHVM
+344 AFQLKKLHQM

-381 VAKIAKKFELLTK
+381 IAKIAKKFELLTK
-394 KDIKFTTNIDSK
+394 KEINFTTNIDSK
-406 ILKIDLF
+406 ILKIDRF

-433 IEINLNSVLNVTEIS
+433 IEVTLNSVLNVTEIS

-497 GSINISSNFDN
+497 GSINVSSSFDN

>member
-28 NYNNYVDNKQRVKNE
+28 NYNNYVDNKQRVQNE

-49 TAIDEYYTD
+49 IAIDEYYTD
-58 VSKSNFFSI
+58 LSKSNFFTI
-67 INNDSINT
+67 IDYDSINS
-75 KNGLFNDFWN
+75 KSSFLKDFWN

-98 SFKISSD
+98 SIKISSD
-105 SSGDEDVST
+105 YKGNVSSIPKILD
-114 TTKKLAEIYGS
+114 S
-125 IGDILP
+125 IF
-131 PSIIITDTINFEYN
+131 ITDTIEFEFN
-145 DKKVS
+145 DEKITPKKL
-150 PKTSTKYQPKTKRFK
+150 TKYQPEIQKFK

-175 GIQSVV
+175 GIQSVA

-224 SNKAEDIELSLF
+224 SNKAKDIELSLF

-244 RPNQNLRA
+244 RPDQNLRA
-252 YYKDPTIEA
+252 YYKDPTIQA
-261 LKKSTT
+261 LKKSST
-267 GILFSLLLSLSV
+267 GILLSLLLSLSV

-330 VDNKAKTKQYAAIS
+330 IDNKEKTKKYAAIS
-344 AFQLKKLHVM
+344 AFQLKKLHQM

-381 VAKIAKKFELLTK
+381 IAKITKKFELLTK
-394 KDIKFTTNIDSK
+394 KDINFTTNIDSK
-406 ILKIDLF
+406 ILKIDRF

-433 IEINLNSVLNVTEIS
+433 IEVTLNSVLNVTEIS

-497 GSINISSNFDN
+497 GSINVSSNFDN

>member
-1 MNAKKQHWT
+1 MNSKKQHWT

-16 TIVLTIA
+16 TIVLTIS

-49 TAIDEYYTD
+49 IAIDEYYTD
-58 VSKSNFFSI
+58 LSKSNFFAI
-67 INNDSINT
+67 VGYDSIFS
-75 KNGLFNDFWN
+75 KDSYIKDFWN

-98 SFKISSD
+98 SIKISSD
-105 SSGDEDVST
+105 YSGDIDVST
-114 TTKKLAEIYGS
+114 IPKILDS
-125 IGDILP
+125 IF
-131 PSIIITDTINFEYN
+131 ITDTIEFQFN
-145 DKKVS
+145 DKKVT
-150 PKTSTKYQPKTKRFK
+150 PKTSTKHQQEIQK
-165 INSDS
+165 IKFSSDTT
-170 LKFLK
+170 KFLK
-175 GIQSVV
+175 GIKSVA

-209 PHYLVLLEKDIKVGG
+209 PHYLVLVDNDIKVGG
-224 SNKAEDIELSLF
+224 SNKAKDIELSLF

-244 RPNQNLRA
+244 RPDQNLRA
-252 YYKDPTIEA
+252 YYEDPTIEA
-261 LKKSTT
+261 LKKSST
-267 GILFSLLLSLSV
+267 GILISLLLSLSV

-317 ISTAI
+317 ISAAI
-322 EAIESFNV
+322 EAIESFNAT
-330 VDNKAKTKQYAAIS
+330 DNKEKTKQYAAIS
-344 AFQLKKLHVM
+344 AFQLKKLHQM

-369 LLQKEPTNIVDL
+369 MLQKEPINIVDL
-381 VAKIAKKFELLTK
+381 IAKIVKKYKLLTQK
-394 KDIKFTTNIDSK
+394 NINFTTNVDSRMIEIDV
-406 ILKIDLF
+406 F

-428 YGGDS
+428 YGGDI
-433 IEINLNSVLNVTEIS
+433 IEINLNSVLNITEIS
-448 VADNGKGIDKSQQE
+448 VADNGKGIDKSHQE
-462 RIFDKFYRVPK
+462 RIFDKFFRVSK

-488 TQKIIEKHN
+488 TKKIMEKHD
-497 GSINISSNFDN
+497 GSVNIISNFEN

>member
-1 MNAKKQHWT
+1 MNAKKQHWS

-16 TIVLTIA
+16 TVVLTIA

-49 TAIDEYYTD
+49 IAIDEYYSD
-58 VSKSNFFSI
+58 LSKSNFFAI
-67 INNDSINT
+67 IDYDSINS
-75 KNGLFNDFWN
+75 KSSFLKDFWN
-85 EDINSSKSKVSIS
+85 EDINSSKSKVNIS
-98 SFKISSD
+98 SIKISSD
-105 SSGDEDVST
+105 YKGDVST
-114 TTKKLAEIYGS
+114 IPKILDS
-125 IGDILP
+125 IF
-131 PSIIITDTINFEYN
+131 ITDTIEFEFN
-145 DKKVS
+145 DKKVTS
-150 PKTSTKYQPKTKRFK
+150 KTSTKYQSEIKRFK

-175 GIQSVV
+175 GIQSVA

-209 PHYLVLLEKDIKVGG
+209 PHYLVLLEKDIKARG

-252 YYKDPTIEA
+252 YYEDPTIEA

-267 GILFSLLLSLSV
+267 GILLSLLLSLSV

-317 ISTAI
+317 VSTAI

-330 VDNKAKTKQYAAIS
+330 IDNKEKTKKYAAIS
-344 AFQLKKLHVM
+344 AFQLKKLHQM

-381 VAKIAKKFELLTK
+381 IAKIAKKFELLTK
-394 KDIKFTTNIDSK
+394 KEINFTTNIDSK
-406 ILKIDLF
+406 ILKIDRF
-413 HFENAISNLVDNAIK
+413 HFENAISNLVDNSIK

-433 IEINLNSVLNVTEIS
+433 IDVTLNSVLNVTEIS

-497 GSINISSNFDN
+497 GSINVSSSFDN

>member
-98 SFKISSD
+98 SIKISSD
-105 SSGDEDVST
+105 YSGDLDASKIP
-114 TTKKLAEIYGS
+114 KKLAEIYGS
-125 IGDILP
+125 
-131 PSIIITDTINFEYN
+131 SIFITDTINFEYN
-145 DKKVS
+145 DKKFT
-150 PKTSTKYQPKTKRFK
+150 PKTSTKYQPEAQRFK

-170 LKFLK
+170 LKFQK

-209 PHYLVLLEKDIKVGG
+209 PHYLVLLEKDITVGE
-224 SNKAEDIELSLF
+224 SNKVEDIELSLF

-261 LKKSTT
+261 LKKSST

-330 VDNKAKTKQYAAIS
+330 VDNKEKTKQYAAIS

>member
-10 LYFITA
+10 LYSITA

-28 NYNNYVDNKQRVKNE
+28 NYNNYLDNKQRVKNE

-58 VSKSNFFSI
+58 LSKSNFFAI
-67 INNDSINT
+67 IDYDSINS
-75 KNGLFNDFWN
+75 KSSFLKDFWN

-98 SFKISSD
+98 SIKISSD
-105 SSGDEDVST
+105 YKGDVST
-114 TTKKLAEIYGS
+114 IPKILDS
-125 IGDILP
+125 IFT
-131 PSIIITDTINFEYN
+131 TDTIEFEFN
-145 DKKVS
+145 DKKVT
-150 PKTSTKYQPKTKRFK
+150 PKTSTKYQPERQK
-165 INSDS
+165 IKISSDS

-181 IALNNDEIN
+181 IALNNDDIN
-190 FTRLDSIFTNQ
+190 FTKLDSIFTNQ
-201 LSKKGIKT
+201 LSKKDIKT
-209 PHYLVLLEKDIKVGG
+209 PHYLVLIDKDIKVGG
-224 SNKAEDIELSLF
+224 SNKAKDIELSLF

-244 RPNQNLRA
+244 RPDQNLRA
-252 YYKDPTIEA
+252 YYKDPTIQA
-261 LKKSTT
+261 LKKSST
-267 GILFSLLLSLSV
+267 GILLSLLLSLSV

-330 VDNKAKTKQYAAIS
+330 ADNKEKTKQYAAIS

-369 LLQKEPTNIVDL
+369 LLQKEPINIVDL
-381 VAKIAKKFELLTK
+381 IAKIAKKFELLTK

-413 HFENAISNLVDNAIK
+413 HFENAVSNLVDNAIK
-428 YGGDS
+428 YGGDI
-433 IEINLNSVLNVTEIS
+433 IEININPVLNVTEIS
-448 VADNGKGIDKSQQE
+448 VADNGKGIDKSHQE

-488 TQKIIEKHN
+488 AQKIIEKHN
-497 GSINISSNFDN
+497 GSINISSSFDN

>member
-10 LYFITA
+10 LYSITA

-28 NYNNYVDNKQRVKNE
+28 NYNNYLDNKQRVKNE

-58 VSKSNFFSI
+58 LSKSNFFTI
-67 INNDSINT
+67 IDYDSINS
-75 KNGLFNDFWN
+75 KSSFLKDFWN

-98 SFKISSD
+98 SIKISSD
-105 SSGDEDVST
+105 HKGDVST
-114 TTKKLAEIYGS
+114 IPKILDS
-125 IGDILP
+125 IF
-131 PSIIITDTINFEYN
+131 ITDTIEFEFN
-145 DKKVS
+145 DKKVIS
-150 PKTSTKYQPKTKRFK
+150 KTSTKYQSEIKRFK

-209 PHYLVLLEKDIKVGG
+209 PHYLVLLEKDIKVEG

-244 RPNQNLRA
+244 RPDQNLRA

-267 GILFSLLLSLSV
+267 GILLSLLLSLSV

-317 ISTAI
+317 ISTAV

-330 VDNKAKTKQYAAIS
+330 VDNKEKTKQYAAIS
-344 AFQLKKLHVM
+344 AFQLKKLHQM

-369 LLQKEPTNIVDL
+369 LLQKEPTDIVDL
-381 VAKIAKKFELLTK
+381 IAKIAKKFELLTK
-394 KDIKFTTNIDSK
+394 KEINFTTNIDSK
-406 ILKIDLF
+406 ILKIDRF

-433 IEINLNSVLNVTEIS
+433 IEVNLNSVLNVTEIS

-497 GSINISSNFDN
+497 GSINVSSNFDN

>member
-1 MNAKKQHWT
+1 MNLKKQHWT

-28 NYNNYVDNKQRVKNE
+28 NYNNYLDNKQRVQNE

-58 VSKSNFFSI
+58 LSKSNFFTI
-67 INNDSINT
+67 IDYDSINI
-75 KNGLFNDFWN
+75 KSSFLKDVWN
-85 EDINSSKSKVSIS
+85 EDINSSESKVSVS
-98 SFKISSD
+98 SIKISSD
-105 SSGDEDVST
+105 YSGDTDVSKIP
-114 TTKKLAEIYGS
+114 KKIAEIYGS

-131 PSIIITDTINFEYN
+131 PSIFITDTINFEYN
-145 DKKVS
+145 DKKVT
-150 PKTSTKYQPKTKRFK
+150 PKKLTKYQPEIQKFK

-170 LKFLK
+170 LKILK
-175 GIQSVV
+175 GIQSVA

-224 SNKAEDIELSLF
+224 SNKAKDIELSLF

-244 RPNQNLRA
+244 RPDQNLRA
-252 YYKDPTIEA
+252 YYKDPTIQA
-261 LKKSTT
+261 LKKSST
-267 GILFSLLLSLSV
+267 GILLSLLLSISV

-317 ISTAI
+317 ISTAV

-330 VDNKAKTKQYAAIS
+330 LDNKEKTKQYAAIS
-344 AFQLKKLHVM
+344 AFQLKKLHQM

-369 LLQKEPTNIVDL
+369 MLQKEPTNIVDL
-381 VAKIAKKFELLTK
+381 IAKIAKKFELLTK

-433 IEINLNSVLNVTEIS
+433 IEINLNSVLNVTEVS

-488 TQKIIEKHN
+488 TQKIIGKHN
-497 GSINISSNFDN
+497 GSINVSSSFDN

>member
-49 TAIDEYYTD
+49 IAIDEYYTD
-58 VSKSNFFSI
+58 LSKSNFFTSI
-67 INNDSINT
+67 DYDSINS
-75 KNGLFNDFWN
+75 KSSFLKDFWN
-85 EDINSSKSKVSIS
+85 EDINLSKSKVSIS
-98 SFKISSD
+98 SIKISSD
-105 SSGDEDVST
+105 YSGDIDASSVPR
-114 TTKKLAEIYGS
+114 KLAEIYGS
-125 IGDILP
+125 IVDSLP
-131 PSIIITDTINFEYN
+131 PSSLITDTINFEYN
-145 DKKVS
+145 DKKVT
-150 PKTSTKYQPKTKRFK
+150 PKTSTKYQPEAQRFK

-181 IALNNDEIN
+181 VALNNDKIN

-209 PHYLVLLEKDIKVGG
+209 PHYLVLLEKDIKVEG

-244 RPNQNLRA
+244 RPDQNLRA

-267 GILFSLLLSLSV
+267 GILLSLLLSLSV

-330 VDNKAKTKQYAAIS
+330 TDNKEKTKQYAAIS

-381 VAKIAKKFELLTK
+381 IAKIAKKFELLTK
-394 KDIKFTTNIDSK
+394 KEIKFTTNIDSK

-413 HFENAISNLVDNAIK
+413 HFENAVSNLVDNAIK
-428 YGGDS
+428 YGGDI
-433 IEINLNSVLNVTEIS
+433 IEININPVLNVTEIS
-448 VADNGKGIDKSQQE
+448 VADNGKGIDKSHQE

-488 TQKIIEKHN
+488 AQKIIEKHN
-497 GSINISSNFDN
+497 GSINISSSFDN

>member
-1 MNAKKQHWT
+1 MNLKKQHWT

-28 NYNNYVDNKQRVKNE
+28 NYNNYLDNKQRVQNE

-49 TAIDEYYTD
+49 IAIDEYYTD
-58 VSKSNFFSI
+58 LSKSNFFTI
-67 INNDSINT
+67 IDYDSINI
-75 KNGLFNDFWN
+75 KSSFLKDIWN

-98 SFKISSD
+98 SIKISSD
-105 SSGDEDVST
+105 YKGNVSSIPKILD
-114 TTKKLAEIYGS
+114 S
-125 IGDILP
+125 IF
-131 PSIIITDTINFEYN
+131 ITDTIEFEFN
-145 DKKVS
+145 DEKITPKKL
-150 PKTSTKYQPKTKRFK
+150 TKYQPEIQKFK

-175 GIQSVV
+175 GIQSVA

-224 SNKAEDIELSLF
+224 SNKAKDIELSLF

-244 RPNQNLRA
+244 RPDQNLRA
-252 YYKDPTIEA
+252 YYEDPTIQA
-261 LKKSTT
+261 LKKSST
-267 GILFSLLLSLSV
+267 GILLSLLLSLSV

-317 ISTAI
+317 ISTAV

-330 VDNKAKTKQYAAIS
+330 IDNKEKTKKYAAIS
-344 AFQLKKLHVM
+344 AFQIKKLHVM

-369 LLQKEPTNIVDL
+369 MLQKEPTNIVDL
-381 VAKIAKKFELLTK
+381 IAKIAKKFELLAK

-488 TQKIIEKHN
+488 TQKIIGKHN
-497 GSINISSNFDN
+497 GSINVSSSFNN

>member
-1 MNAKKQHWT
+1 MNAKKQHWS

-16 TIVLTIA
+16 TVVLTIA

-58 VSKSNFFSI
+58 LSKSNFFAI
-67 INNDSINT
+67 IDYDSINS
-75 KNGLFNDFWN
+75 KSSFLKDFWN
-85 EDINSSKSKVSIS
+85 EDINSSKSKVNIS
-98 SFKISSD
+98 SIKISSNYK
-105 SSGDEDVST
+105 GDVST
-114 TTKKLAEIYGS
+114 IPKILDS
-125 IGDILP
+125 IF
-131 PSIIITDTINFEYN
+131 ITDTIEFEFN
-145 DKKVS
+145 DKKVTS
-150 PKTSTKYQPKTKRFK
+150 KTSTKYQSEIKRFK

-175 GIQSVV
+175 GIQSVA

-209 PHYLVLLEKDIKVGG
+209 PHYLVLLEKDIKARG

-244 RPNQNLRA
+244 RPDQNLRA
-252 YYKDPTIEA
+252 YYEDPTIEA
-261 LKKSTT
+261 LKKSST
-267 GILFSLLLSLSV
+267 GILLSLLLSLSV

-317 ISTAI
+317 VSTAI

-330 VDNKAKTKQYAAIS
+330 IDNKEKTKKYAAIS
-344 AFQLKKLHVM
+344 AFQLKKLHQM

-381 VAKIAKKFELLTK
+381 IAKIAKKFELLTK
-394 KDIKFTTNIDSK
+394 KEINFTTNIDSK
-406 ILKIDLF
+406 ILKIDRF
-413 HFENAISNLVDNAIK
+413 HFENAISNLVDNSIK

-433 IEINLNSVLNVTEIS
+433 IDVTLNSVLNVTEIS

-497 GSINISSNFDN
+497 GSINVSSSFDN